1 MRVSIFTDSFLPF
14 TSGVTFSVLNQA
26 AELSKRGHEIS
37 IFRPKPSRRAKIA
50 DVEIPPGVEI
60 YNVPFGIPVPR
71 VPQLRLTM
79 PSIVS
84 SLFRLRKINPDIVHL
99 NTEWGCGWE
108 GLIASSLLRKPTI
121 GTFHTFFADPG
132 YLKSFGLPS
141 FKLLQTVMWRYS
153 VFFFNSC
160 RNVTS
165 PSNAVK
171 QSLLD
176 HGIKR
181 DPIIIPNGI
190 PKLEPIDW
198 KAVKHQRSKMQIHG
212 PSFVYVGRI
221 SPEKSIDVILRAFAI
236 VLRRRRRAKLII
248 IGDGPSLP
256 AMKQLAQDLQLR
268 SAVEFLGHVDHD
280 RLIAERMPLLGDMF
294 VTASK
299 SENQPM
305 SILEAMSFGL
315 PVVGADSKGIP
326 ELVQHEHNGMLFE
339 ADDHEQM
346 AKRMLRMSYKTNMT
360 RRMGRNAMISA
371 LGFQMP
377 SVADQLENLYTQT
390 IELNKKKRR
399 RARV

>member
-26 AELSKRGHEIS
+26 TELSKRGHEIS
-37 IFRPKPSRRAKIA
+37 IFRPKPSRRSKEV
-50 DVEIPPGVEI
+50 DVEIPDGVQI
-60 YNVPFGIPVPR
+60 FDVPFGIPVPR
-71 VPQLRLTM
+71 VPQLRLTL

-108 GLIASSLLRKPTI
+108 GLIASSLLRKPTV

-141 FKLLQTVMWRYS
+141 FKILQAIMWRYS
-153 VFFFNSC
+153 VFFFNTC
-160 RNVTS
+160 RTVTS

-198 KAVKHQRSKMQIHG
+198 KAVKRDRSKMQIHG

-221 SPEKSIDVILRAFAI
+221 SPEKSIDVVLRAFAV
-236 VLRRRRRAKLII
+236 VLRKRRRAKLII

-256 AMKQLAQDLQLR
+256 SMKKLAQELGLR
-268 SAVEFLGHVDHD
+268 SAVEFMGHVDHD
-280 RLIAERMPLLGDMF
+280 ELIEKRVPLLGDMF

-299 SENQPM
+299 TENQPM

-315 PVVGADSKGIP
+315 PVVGADAKGIP

-339 ADDHEQM
+339 ADNYEEM
-346 AKRMLRMSYKTNMT
+346 AKRMLRMSYKTKMC

-371 LGFQMP
+371 AGFQMP
-377 SVADQLENLYTQT
+377 SVADQLENLYEQT
-390 IELNKKKRR
+390 ILLNRKR
-399 RARV
+399 